1 VADARRGGAILL
13 ACDGRPRLTPFVL
26 WLAAGRKLDAASDLE
41 AGVAALLAFVRDL
54 DGRLRSAKA
63 GSLADAVD
71 GRRRLAHVLAT
82 ADASALARVRVQ
94 VAELE
99 RTLRDGA
106 RVLERLRGVKAALE
120 RRGSPAVLGR

>member
-1 VADARRGGAILL
+1 M
-13 ACDGRPRLTPFVL
+13 L

-54 DGRLRSAKA
+54 DDRLRGAKA
-63 GSLADAVD
+63 GSIADAVD

-82 ADASALARVRVQ
+82 ADASALARLRVQ

-99 RTLRDGA
+99 RTLRDRA
-106 RVLERLRGVKAALE
+106 CALERLREVKAALE
-120 RRGSPAVLGR
+120 RRGNPAVVDR